1 MATTIMFEEQRPTN
15 FNVGLQC
22 GDCLHYK
29 GSANPKYEAP
39 CIKRGVGSKAEAPAC
54 YTPDVSAFR
63 SISKDVFPML
73 ASLVSLMTPKQSRV
87 LMGVLK
93 YAGSLE
99 KAGLQFFEMCYFC
112 NCPPETAHLEDY
124 FYGYAIAATRSGQV
138 VLVGS
143 DYLRQ
148 APSSLVAYL
157 DKGSILRE
165 AVFQKRKDKLCAEGK
180 IHRLRSSVGTRRL
193 EDEGYVVPTI
203 DDEPKALKTKK
214 GKRGSMRKTDKDYVY
229 KDGDYAIST

>member
-1 MATTIMFEEQRPTN
+1 MATTVMFAEDKATK
-15 FNVGLQC
+15 FNVDLQC

-29 GSANPKYEAP
+29 GSANPRFEAP
-39 CIKRGVGSKAEAPAC
+39 CIKRGVGVKSEAPSC

-63 SISKDVFPML
+63 SMSKDVFPML
-73 ASLVSLMTPKQSRV
+73 ASLVTLMTPKQSRV

-99 KAGLQFFEMCYFC
+99 RAGLTFFEMCYFC
-112 NCPPETAHLEDY
+112 NCPPEAAYLEDY
-124 FYGYAIAATRSGQV
+124 FYGYAMSMTKGGQI

-148 APSSLVAYL
+148 SPTSMVAYL

-165 AVFQKRKDKLCAEGK
+165 AVFQKRKDKLCDEGK
-180 IHRLRSSVGTRRL
+180 IHRLKSIVNPRRL
-193 EDEGYVVPTI
+193 TDEGYVIPTI
-203 DDEPKALKTKK
+203 DEAPRAPKSKKK
-214 GKRGSMRKTDKDYVY
+214 GKTGSRKSDPDYVY
-229 KDGDYAIST
+229 KEGDYSM